1 MKIKVKVTSDD
12 IKRLLANKH
21 AGDVLITECKNG
33 QSWGRDLRKL
43 DAWVLHRSWSPL
55 TTIGYEIKVSR
66 QDFEQ
71 DQKWIEYVDYCHVF
85 YFVCPAGLI
94 RAVDLPKGIGL
105 IWTTMSGTGL
115 QTKIKAD
122 RHNPDLEKL
131 NHLMTYIIMAR
142 SVIVSDMYKA
152 NEGIKEQKDR
162 IQEKADMVR
171 EQEARKELSYLVKGN
186 IRKRFEEL
194 TKRCEK
200 AELLDTRVDKFAK
213 RLALLGIK
221 WDSQEE
227 YWQHIN
233 QIENEIDLLGKRI
246 DYHTLSE
253 MKSISQRLGDLVS
266 EIEKQRELN
275 RAEVEK
281 CATNQNR
288 T

>member
-1 MKIKVKVTSDD
+1 MKLKVNVTSGD

-21 AGDVLITECKNG
+21 VGDVLITECKNG
-33 QSWGRDLRKL
+33 QSWGQDLRKL

-71 DQKWIEYVDYCHVF
+71 DQKWIEYVDYCHTF

-94 RAVDLPKGIGL
+94 RAIDLPKGIGL
-105 IWTTMSGTGL
+105 IWTTMNGTGL

-171 EQEARKELSYLVKGN
+171 EQEARKELSYLVKGH
-186 IRKRFEEL
+186 IRKRFEEMK
-194 TKRCEK
+194 KRCES
-200 AELLDTRVDKFAK
+200 AERLDERVDRFVKQ
-213 RLALLGIK
+213 LALLGIV
-221 WDSQEE
+221 WDPKVD
-227 YWQHIN
+227 YWNCVRQV
-233 QIENEIDLLGKRI
+233 ENEIELLGKRI
-246 DYHTLSE
+246 DYHTLSS
-253 MKSISQRLGDLVS
+253 MKNISQRLGDLAS
-266 EIEKQRELN
+266 EIEKRRELN
-275 RAEVEK
+275 RTEAGKVL
-281 CATNQNR
+281 
-288 T
+288 